1 MAFAPGRRLLVGG
14 RFTSVASLPWNH
26 LVLLYTEYPESP
38 QARIQ
43 MLTGLPGGPITIH
56 FTTSSRARFTLQRS
70 EDLEA
75 WSDVA
80 GTGEI
85 DAEGEVQDTA
95 APADARFYRLLQT
108 Q

>member
-1 MAFAPGRRLLVGG
+1 MAFTPGGRLLMGG
-14 RFTSVASLPWNH
+14 RFTSVATLPWTH
-26 LVLLYTEYPESP
+26 LVLLYTQYPE
-38 QARIQ
+38 ALEVRIQ
-43 MLTGLPGGPITIH
+43 MLTGLPRGPVTIH

-70 EDLEA
+70 EDLQAWAEA
-75 WSDVA
+75 A
-80 GTGEI
+80 ETGEI